1 MAGPESL
8 TISDIVVRAD
18 GLAEAEIDGE
28 VVALNIERGLCYGL
42 NHAGSRVWRLL
53 AEPTR
58 VADLCGTLESEY
70 AIDSETC
77 RRQVLELLED
87 MRGEGLIAVPQ

>member
-1 MAGPESL
+1 MTGPESL
-8 TISDIVVRAD
+8 TLSNIVVRAD

-28 VVALNIERGLCYGL
+28 VVALNIERGLCFGL
-42 NHAGSRVWRLL
+42 NPVGSRVWRLL
-53 AEPTR
+53 VEPMR

-77 RRQVLELLED
+77 RLQVLELLED
-87 MRGEGLIAVPQ
+87 MRGDGLIAVPQ